1 MKNLQDLGDME
12 DLGNSLGK
20 ASEKYEQAMGKLS
33 TGKGNLIGQAER
45 LKKLGISTKKE
56 LPEKFLFEN
65 EELEENV

>member
-1 MKNLQDLGDME
+1 
-12 DLGNSLGK
+12 
-20 ASEKYEQAMGKLS
+20 MGKLS

-65 EELEENV
+65 EELEEDV